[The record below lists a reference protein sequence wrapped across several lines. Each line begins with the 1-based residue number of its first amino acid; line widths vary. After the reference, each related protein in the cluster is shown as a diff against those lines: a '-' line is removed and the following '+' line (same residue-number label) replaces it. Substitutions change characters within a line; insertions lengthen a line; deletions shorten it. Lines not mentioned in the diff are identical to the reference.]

1 MSTPAGWYP
10 QDDGQQ
16 RYWDG
21 AQWTE
26 HFAPRAAADSA
37 AGSPLAG
44 APAVGDT
51 AAYSYTTPVAAD
63 GALGGNSYPATNAVQ
78 AERPWFKKKRF
89 LIPGGA
95 VALVLVASMA
105 SAAGGGGSTP
115 EPTTAAAGLLSASS
129 TPTPSASAEDVEATA
144 TPTPSPS
151 ATKAVVKPTPKPVAP
166 KPVAP
171 KPAAAKLTFAQENAK
186 GTAEDYLDMSG
197 FSKKGL
203 IEQLKFEGYKTKDI
217 DAALATM
224 KVNWNAEAAES
235 AQSYVDMSHFSHKS
249 LTDQLEFEGFT
260 SKQAAYGVKSVGL

>member
-21 AQWTE
+21 TQWTE
-26 HFAPRAAADSA
+26 HIAPGAAAGPA
-37 AGSPLAG
+37 AGGTVAG
-44 APAVGDT
+44 APAVGNTAVGDT
-51 AAYSYTTPVAAD
+51 AAYSYTTPLAAD
-63 GALGGNSYPATNAVQ
+63 GALGGGSYPAANAVQ
-78 AERPWFKKKRF
+78 AQRPWFKKKRF

-95 VALVLVASMA
+95 VALILVASMA

-115 EPTTAAAGLLSASS
+115 EPTTAAAGLLSANS
-129 TPTPSASAEDVEATA
+129 TPTPSAEDVEATA
-144 TPTPSPS
+144 PPTPSP
-151 ATKAVVKPTPKPVAP
+151 TKAVVKPTPKPVAP
-166 KPVAP
+166 KPAAP
-171 KPAAAKLTFAQENAK
+171 KLTFAQENAK

-197 FSKKGL
+197 FSKKAL

-217 DAALATM
+217 NAALATM